1 MAAPKS
7 LTYGFPICIWSGPGV
22 QGRGSMEVKGE
33 ESPVG
38 AVGRAKCRRL
48 SGFSASALLTF
59 WANDLGCWELPRDW
73 RTVSGRPGFSTAP
86 CSPDTARCPLG

>member
-48 SGFSASALLTF
+48 SCLFGARF
-59 WANDLGCWELPRDW
+59 LGVGAVD
-73 RTVSGRPGFSTAP
+73 V
-86 CSPDTARCPLG
+86 LG